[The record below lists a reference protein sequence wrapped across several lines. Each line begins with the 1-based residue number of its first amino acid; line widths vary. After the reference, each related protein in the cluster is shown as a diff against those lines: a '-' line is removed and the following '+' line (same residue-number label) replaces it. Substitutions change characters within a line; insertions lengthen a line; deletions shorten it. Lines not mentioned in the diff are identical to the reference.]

1 MSEHKGLGKGLDAF
15 FFDNFDDLDK
25 EMAEEVVYLP
35 LDELHPNP
43 YQPRRYFDETALNE
57 LAESIK
63 HNGVFQPII
72 VRASAIKGYDII
84 AGERRVRASRL
95 AGMTDIPAI
104 VRTLTEEEM
113 MQIAVIE
120 NLQREDLTPLEEA
133 ESYRTLM
140 DELHLTQQELAT
152 RLGKSRP
159 YIANYLRLLSL
170 PEEIKTWVR
179 DEKLSVGHARALLSL
194 KSDQDKIAMAKKVIA
209 EQLTVRDLEK
219 QLSAKEGTMAVKK
232 TATPS
237 TKTKDRF
244 VKESERQLTETLDAK
259 VTIHSQGKK
268 GKIEIHYQD
277 LDELNRLLEF
287 FNIDLD

>member
-25 EMAEEVVYLP
+25 EMTEEVVYLP

-72 VRASAIKGYDII
+72 VRESAIKGYDII

-120 NLQREDLTPLEEA
+120 NLQREDLTPLDEA